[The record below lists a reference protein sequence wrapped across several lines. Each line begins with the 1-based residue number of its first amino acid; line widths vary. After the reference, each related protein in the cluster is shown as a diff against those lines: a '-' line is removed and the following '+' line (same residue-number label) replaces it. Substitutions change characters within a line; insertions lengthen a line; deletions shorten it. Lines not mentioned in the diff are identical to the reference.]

1 MSRIE
6 GDKINR
12 RNGVCSYIAGD
23 SHRSFCVLD
32 VSYITFIGH
41 LFLLFLRPELD
52 TPRRKNR
59 QKTARSGKMLVI
71 LWLSQTLV
79 LQGRHLAAVSSGQE
93 LGCGW
98 AVGSQECCQLM
109 SPFSVLLWLAGF
121 LPFCLF
127 PLWLPVP

>member
-98 AVGSQECCQLM
+98 AVGSQESCQLM

>member
-32 VSYITFIGH
+32 VYYFTFIGH

-98 AVGSQECCQLM
+98 AVGSQESCQLM

-127 PLWLPVP
+127 PLWLTVP